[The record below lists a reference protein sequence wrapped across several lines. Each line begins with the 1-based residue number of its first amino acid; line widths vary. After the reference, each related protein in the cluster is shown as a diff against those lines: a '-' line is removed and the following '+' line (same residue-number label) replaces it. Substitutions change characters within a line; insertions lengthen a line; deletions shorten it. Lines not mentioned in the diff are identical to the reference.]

1 MTNQPFPPPPDF
13 GEIDTR
19 MMTAR
24 ELREVLNE
32 IWAWVHQAEMAHE
45 ADAPSE
51 HLIQELR
58 QLMATIIAERV
69 ERHSDESG
77 RSAE

>member
-1 MTNQPFPPPPDF
+1 MTTQPFPPPPDF
-13 GEIDTR
+13 GEIDAR
-19 MMTAR
+19 MMPAR
-24 ELREVLNE
+24 DLREGLNE
-32 IWAWVHQAEMAHE
+32 IWAWVHRAEMAHE

-51 HLIQELR
+51 HLVQELR
-58 QLMATIIAERV
+58 ELMATIIAERV

>member
-13 GEIDTR
+13 GEIDAR

-32 IWAWVHQAEMAHE
+32 IWAWVHRAEMAHE

-51 HLIQELR
+51 LLIQELR
-58 QLMATIIAERV
+58 ELMATIIAERV

>member
-1 MTNQPFPPPPDF
+1 
-13 GEIDTR
+13 
-19 MMTAR
+19 
-24 ELREVLNE
+24 
-32 IWAWVHQAEMAHE
+32 MAHE

-51 HLIQELR
+51 HLVQELR
-58 QLMATIIAERV
+58 ELMATIIAERV

>member
-1 MTNQPFPPPPDF
+1 M
-13 GEIDTR
+13 IVR
-19 MMTAR
+19 MWHGRVPVNKASAYR
-24 ELREVLNE
+24 EFLNE